1 MPLGGEGEV
10 GTVQEFGADP
20 GAAGGHLLHSGG
32 STVKRRLLAPVWV
45 GGPFMCTSPWNLAPS
60 SGSLL
65 MGGRVNPWSGR
76 NNPQCSPGPASPP
89 AQSPPSA
96 SRCPRTESGHLASPP
111 ACTSHGLVLA
121 PRHPTGRWLAAWG
134 ERGVSSPPA
143 CIKNVPTLPLTSHVT
158 GTALGPGSSAL

>member
-45 GGPFMCTSPWNLAPS
+45 GGPFIVYFPLESSTEQC

-76 NNPQCSPGPASPP
+76 NNPQCSPGPASPLLKVLP
-89 AQSPPSA
+89 QPLVSLGQSLGTSPPLLPARPTVWSWPHGTPQVA
-96 SRCPRTESGHLASPP
+96 GWQHGANAGSRARLP
-111 ACTSHGLVLA
+111 A
-121 PRHPTGRWLAAWG
+121 
-134 ERGVSSPPA
+134 
-143 CIKNVPTLPLTSHVT
+143 
-158 GTALGPGSSAL
+158 